1 MLNKILSLIIILLI
15 VSESFFSQQNRLDSL
30 KKELQSEQMD
40 SVKCKLLSNIIDEEN
55 DDEWPKYMESLYKI
69 ASSHININSQLNT
82 KSDSVFYTFLL
93 VAHDL
98 KGFHNQII
106 GKTKEA
112 IEYLNKSLQMADRL
126 NNKVA
131 SINTLNNLAG
141 IYLELKDTKI
151 ALDFFK
157 KAYLL
162 AKASKQDYYI
172 GKTASNIAV
181 CYDHLK
187 DTINTLKYY
196 KEALNAFIASKDIR
210 GESLIY
216 NNLGNFYSDIN
227 PKLASEYFK
236 KGYEI
241 AKKSN
246 DKRGT
251 AYLAGNIS
259 SMALQSKNLNE
270 ASKFGLEAFN
280 LAKEIGNPG
289 TIKAQSHNMYQ
300 IETEKKNYKEAIE
313 YLKLFYKM
321 RDSINNTNNV
331 KEAMNQKLSYEYKMK
346 KTLDDAE
353 NVKTLAMS
361 KQRENNQKI
370 ISISIG
376 LGLLLVFIFSIF
388 TLKKLKETRKQKKI
402 IEFQKAE
409 VDLSKNII
417 EEKQKEILDSI
428 NYAKRIQYTLL
439 AHDEFLKENLPQ
451 HFIYFKPK
459 DIVSGDFYWATSVN
473 SPTEQR
479 FYLAVCDS
487 TGHGVPGAFMSLLNI
502 SFLQEAIN
510 EKNIAEPGKVLDF
523 VRERLIANISK
534 DGQKDGFDGTLICIN
549 KSTHTITYAAANN
562 KPVLFSNREIIE
574 LENDRMPVGY
584 GDINRNF
591 RTFTLQA
598 NKGDRLY
605 LYTDGMADQFG
616 GPHGKK
622 FKYKQLNQLL
632 ETFSNVTPE
641 LQKHTLDK
649 TFNRWKGSLEQI
661 DDVCILGLIL

>member
-1 MLNKILSLIIILLI
+1 MLHKIHSLIIILLLF
-15 VSESFFSQQNRLDSL
+15 SESFFSQQNRLDSL
-30 KKELQSEQMD
+30 KKELQSEQID

-55 DDEWPKYMESLYKI
+55 DDEWPKYMESLFKI
-69 ASSHININSQLNT
+69 ASSHININSQLKT

-151 ALDFFK
+151 AMDFFK

-172 GKTASNIAV
+172 GKTASNIAI
-181 CYDHLK
+181 CYDNLK

-216 NNLGNFYSDIN
+216 NNLGSFYSDID
-227 PKLASEYFK
+227 PKLASQYFK

-241 AKKSN
+241 TKVIN
-246 DKRGT
+246 DKRGM

-270 ASKFGLEAFN
+270 ASKYGLEAFN

-289 TIKAQSHNMYQ
+289 TIKTQSQNMYK

-321 RDSINNTNNV
+321 RDSINNTNNI

-346 KTLDDAE
+346 KALDDAE
-353 NVKTLAMS
+353 NIKTLAMS

-439 AHDEFLKENLPQ
+439 AHDEFLKENLPN
-451 HFIYFKPK
+451 HFVYFQPK
-459 DIVSGDFYWATSVN
+459 DIVSGDFYWATKKADK
-473 SPTEQR
+473 

-510 EKNIAEPGKVLDF
+510 EKNIEEPGEVLDF
-523 VRERLIANISK
+523 VRERLITNISK
-534 DGQKDGFDGTLICIN
+534 EGQKDGFDGILICIN
-549 KSTHTITYAAANN
+549 QSNNSISYAAANN
-562 KPVLFSNREIIE
+562 KPVLIRSGNFHE
-574 LENDRMPVGY
+574 LEADRMPVGS
-584 GDINRNF
+584 GEVNRNF
-591 RTFTLQA
+591 KT
-598 NKGDRLY
+598 NHIEIHKGDMLF

-632 ETFSNVTPE
+632 LTFSTTMPE
-641 LQKHTLDK
+641 GQKNILVN
-649 TFNRWKGSLEQI
+649 TFNNWKGNLEQI
-661 DDVCILGLIL
+661 DDVCVLGLTF